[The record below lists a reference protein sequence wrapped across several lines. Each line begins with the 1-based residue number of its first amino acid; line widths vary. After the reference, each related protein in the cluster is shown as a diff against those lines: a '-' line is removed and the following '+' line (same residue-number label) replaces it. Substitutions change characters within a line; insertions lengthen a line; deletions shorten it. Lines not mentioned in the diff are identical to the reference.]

1 MMMIVVVMRAQ
12 SKKPGPEVGL
22 LVVIKIKMIGIFT
35 IREADPSGQVFQRGY
50 VLYGIYLPSLSGR
63 LQVCHHFPH
72 HRHPHHCQDPKL
84 EDAYQKYAH
93 RQRQK
98 ALILVNFSDL
108 LLKVSSSASWTI
120 IFITS
125 SLPSSWL
132 HNGYFPPLCISIIIL
147 IVKVIVLLKV
157 VCVLPLTSIKELN
170 QDDCIYTPATSRCG
184 HICKLGQ

>member
-1 MMMIVVVMRAQ
+1 MMIVVVMRPQ
-12 SKKPGPEVGL
+12 SKKPGLEVEL
-22 LVVIKIKMIGIFT
+22 LIVIKIKMIAIFT

-72 HRHPHHCQDPKL
+72 HRHPRHCQDPKL

-108 LLKVSSSASWTI
+108 LLKVSSSSSWTI

-125 SLPSSWL
+125 VLPSS
-132 HNGYFPPLCISIIIL
+132 
-147 IVKVIVLLKV
+147 
-157 VCVLPLTSIKELN
+157 
-170 QDDCIYTPATSRCG
+170 
-184 HICKLGQ
+184 